1 MYVPVYITFHSRS
14 HVDRNSTNINVGVP
28 VRRNISYAT
37 TLSHSTT
44 SGPQGVQAAS
54 ARQNDT
60 ETDTAAA
67 DYSRIGPSYE
77 TINHNADTRREQPLA
92 AVVAG
97 RNRVSARL
105 SERYEFSEVH
115 LTAVAGAASASGG
128 GGQVM
133 QNLRQ
138 LQEYSDDYSH
148 LHH

>member
-1 MYVPVYITFHSRS
+1 M
-14 HVDRNSTNINVGVP
+14 P
-28 VRRNISYAT
+28 VRGNISYAT
-37 TLSHSTT
+37 TSSRSTT
-44 SGPQGVQAAS
+44 NGPQGIQAVSAS
-54 ARQNDT
+54 ASQNDT
-60 ETDTAAA
+60 DTDAAA

-77 TINHNADTRREQPLA
+77 TIDHDVDTRREQSLA

-97 RNRVSARL
+97 RNRISARL
-105 SERYEFSEVH
+105 SERYEFSEAH

-138 LQEYSDDYSH
+138 LQEHSDDYSH

>member
-1 MYVPVYITFHSRS
+1 MYTCSRSRS
-14 HVDRNSTNINVGVP
+14 HVDRNSTDVDVP
-28 VRRNISYAT
+28 VRRNMSYAT
-37 TLSHSTT
+37 TPSHSTT

-60 ETDTAAA
+60 ETDAAAA

-92 AVVAG
+92 AVTVVAG
-97 RNRVSARL
+97 RNQVSARL
-105 SERYEFSEVH
+105 SERYEFSEAH
-115 LTAVAGAASASGG
+115 LTSVAGAASASGG
-128 GGQVM
+128 GGQVS

-138 LQEYSDDYSH
+138 LQEHSDDYSH